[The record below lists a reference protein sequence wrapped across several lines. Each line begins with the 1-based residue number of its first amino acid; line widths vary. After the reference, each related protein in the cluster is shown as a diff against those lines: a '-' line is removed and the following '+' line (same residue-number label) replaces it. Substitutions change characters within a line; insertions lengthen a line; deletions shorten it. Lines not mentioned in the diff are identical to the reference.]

1 MANLV
6 LVLEAT
12 WKGPQHSSRHPT
24 LLRPQQDHRVTT
36 STGDRSP
43 IFSPE
48 RAAPPGAKDD
58 SVVKGRVGGPF
69 V

>member
-24 LLRPQQDHRVTT
+24 LIRPQQDHGVTT

-58 SVVKGRVGGPF
+58 SDVKGWVGGF
-69 V
+69 SE